1 MANFK
6 SRRYNNEVQVFDVNS
21 WEPVTQIGK
30 MVKER
35 SVTSVEQIFSMGKN
49 IEEVGIVE
57 ALLPGMKSEVIEIK
71 SVQRMTRNN
80 RKQKYRVTS
89 IVGDSNGHVGVGI
102 AKDVEVKAAIDSS
115 IKNAKMN
122 IMPVIFGCGS
132 WQCTCGKGHSLPFT
146 VQGKCGSVEVI
157 LKPAPRGLGVAASR
171 PVRMMLELAGVKDI
185 WSFSRGRTRTKFNTL
200 MAVSKALSSTLQM
213 KNLKASNIAEVK

>member
-6 SRRYNNEVQVFDVNS
+6 SRRYNNEVQAFDVNS
-21 WEPVTQIGK
+21 WEPVTLIGR
-30 MVKER
+30 MVKDR
-35 SVTSVEQIFSMGKN
+35 SVTSIEQIFSMGKN

-102 AKDVEVKAAIDSS
+102 AKDVEVKAAIESS
-115 IKNAKMN
+115 IKTCENEHNAHNIRMRIVAVHMRQRPQPSVYGSRKMR
-122 IMPVIFGCGS
+122 
-132 WQCTCGKGHSLPFT
+132 K
-146 VQGKCGSVEVI
+146 
-157 LKPAPRGLGVAASR
+157 RGG
-171 PVRMMLELAGVKDI
+171 
-185 WSFSRGRTRTKFNTL
+185 NTQ
-200 MAVSKALSSTLQM
+200 ACA
-213 KNLKASNIAEVK
+213 